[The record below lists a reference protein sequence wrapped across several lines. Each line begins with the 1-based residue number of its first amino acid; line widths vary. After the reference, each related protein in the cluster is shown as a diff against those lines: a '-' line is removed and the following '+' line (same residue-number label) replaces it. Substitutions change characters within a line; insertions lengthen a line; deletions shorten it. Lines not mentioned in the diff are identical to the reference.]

1 MKPQPNLFASAEVV
15 SSSKLLS
22 MQLSRGRLWMS
33 RLYFSAYCR
42 AFYVILILM
51 NLACIVWTLLQFGS
65 FPDDLWFLAV
75 EAVLSGLVVLEV
87 GWRLGLQGPVA
98 FCTSLANLF
107 DVAVTVACVV
117 DLGLAAADMVLFL
130 EGLSGEVL
138 LIFRSLIQY
147 LRLVIFIKNQRK
159 ARDNLLQMINFS
171 ELAEAPK
178 PPSHVL
184 AEEEEKP
191 APNNTGTAQEGES
204 EDRTQPRQLMIPS
217 RVSV

>member
-42 AFYVILILM
+42 AFYILLILM

-65 FPDDLWFLAV
+65 FPDEVWFLALEV
-75 EAVLSGLVVLEV
+75 ALSGLVVLEV

-117 DLGLAAADMVLFL
+117 VLGLAAADMVLFL

-138 LIFRSLIQY
+138 LIFRSFVQY
-147 LRLVIFIKNQRK
+147 LRLVFFIKNQRK
-159 ARDNLLQMINFS
+159 AQNNLLQMINFS

-178 PPSHVL
+178 APSHAL

-191 APNNTGTAQEGES
+191 APNNTGTIQEGDS

-217 RVSV
+217 RLSL